1 VPAVPLRHALYFAPF
16 EELSEPSAVVALAVT
31 AEANGWDG
39 VFLWDHVLR
48 PDVERVADVWIT
60 LAAVAAATERI
71 RIGPMVTPLT
81 RRRVAPL
88 VRQTVSLDRL
98 SGGRL
103 VMGVGL
109 GVDSGGEL
117 SRFGEIVD
125 PRVRAARLDE
135 AADVLARAWSGEP
148 VVHRGEHVTV
158 DDVRFLPRPIQQP
171 LPIWCAA
178 RGTALRPVRRAARFQ
193 GLFPIEVG
201 VAELTAMLDEVR
213 RVRGSLDGFDVAA
226 RVSPADDPAIL
237 EVPGVTWALRSFSPD
252 TPAAEILA
260 AASAAPDQ

>member
-1 VPAVPLRHALYFAPF
+1 VPLRHALYFAPF
-16 EELSEPSAVVALAVT
+16 EDLSEPQAVVDIAVA

-39 VFLWDHVLR
+39 LFLWDHVLR
-48 PDVERVADVWIT
+48 ADVERLADVWIT

-81 RRRVAPL
+81 RRRIAPL

-98 SGGRL
+98 SRGRL
-103 VMGVGL
+103 VMGIGL

-117 SRFGEIVD
+117 SRFGEEVD
-125 PRVRAARLDE
+125 PKVRAARLDE
-135 AADVLARAWSGEP
+135 AADLLLRAWSGEP
-148 VVHRGEHVTV
+148 VVHHGDQFTV
-158 DDVRFLPRPIQQP
+158 DDVTFLPRPVQAP

-201 VAELTAMLDEVR
+201 VAELTEMLDEVR

-226 RVSPADDPAIL
+226 PVSPDNDPAL
-237 EVPGVTWALRSFSPD
+237 LDVAGVTWALRSYSPD
-252 TPAAEILA
+252 TPARDILA
-260 AASAAPDQ
+260 VASAPPV

>member
-1 VPAVPLRHALYFAPF
+1 VTLRHGLYFAPF
-16 EELSEPSAVVALAVT
+16 EDLSEPAAVVDIAVA

-48 PDVERVADVWIT
+48 SDVQRVADVWIT

-71 RIGPMVTPLT
+71 RIGPLVTPLT
-81 RRRVAPL
+81 RRRIAPL

-98 SGGRL
+98 SAGRL
-103 VMGVGL
+103 VMGIGL

-117 SRFGEIVD
+117 SKFGEAVD

-135 AADVLARAWSGEP
+135 AADLLVRAWSGEP
-148 VVHRGEHVTV
+148 VAHRGEHFTV
-158 DDVRFLPRPIQQP
+158 DDVTFLPTPAQAP

-226 RVSPADDPAIL
+226 LVSPDDDPAL
-237 EVPGVTWALRSFSPD
+237 LDVPGVTWALHGYSSD
-252 TPAAEILA
+252 TPAATILA
-260 AASAAPDQ
+260 AASAPPQ